1 MLDEERKYV
10 RIGADDILLAKP
22 LRWDLYDGNR
32 QLIKEKGGVF
42 STQAEIEE
50 ALVLGGYRLFELGNE
65 DASVAGVVLRPA
77 AASGPPTANDPVRV
91 EARREPKVLLIPFEK
106 SKIRIGDTLVLQ
118 SSPDAPRYPV
128 RLIGYLRNRSV
139 IVTPPEVNGEV
150 AMVRDG
156 QSFIGRFFSGQN
168 AFAFSTSVLKQT
180 SVPYPHLHLVYPR
193 ELKVQ
198 EIRKSPRVDVSLIS
212 AVEFEGRG
220 GQAAVRVIN
229 LSSTGAGFRA
239 KVALGEQGQKLILKF
254 KLAIHGIDTVVNVRS
269 EICSVRETNEDPAMS
284 FLHGVR
290 FLDVD
295 EPTHFALSAFVYGS
309 LLGEN

>member
-1 MLDEERKYV
+1 MLDEERKFV
-10 RIGADDILLAKP
+10 RISADDVLLAKP
-22 LRWDLYDGNR
+22 LRWDIYDGNR

-42 STQAEIEE
+42 TTQAQIEE

-65 DASVAGVVLRPA
+65 DPSVSGVILRPESNKNA
-77 AASGPPTANDPVRV
+77 AQV

-106 SKIRIGDTLVLQ
+106 SKIRIGDTMVLQ

-128 RLIGYLRNRSV
+128 RLIGYMRHRSV
-139 IVTPPEVNGEV
+139 IVTPPEINGEV

-180 SVPYPHLHLVYPR
+180 SVPFPHLHLVYPR

-198 EIRKSPRVDVSLIS
+198 EIRKSPRVDVSLIA
-212 AVEFEGRG
+212 AVEFEERG

-239 KVALGEQGQKLILKF
+239 KASLGSAGQVLVLKF

-269 EICSVRETNEDPAMS
+269 EICTVRESNEDPAMT